1 MISYYKANYV
11 FALVMVMVSGM
22 VLPMEHKEATSVNQQ
37 TTTNPSDDFWHSLV
51 GQNIPLQSFQALD
64 YVTAYGIEH
73 ARDEAE
79 ACLLGKQNLERL
91 IQEGLK
97 VNEPVGQDATNAVIN
112 PLMRIVEAVVCDWN
126 DVIDEHSE
134 EKKAH
139 FQNYVQDYVV
149 HLMQI
154 LLEHGADPHRVV
166 AQQELSTPL
175 LYAHARLRAV
185 QNSGTWSE
193 PLLGLLGKG
202 ILKPSQRSAFSPAR
216 GRNNSPSAVSASQGS
231 LNQASLSQ
239 VSLASLTSLSS
250 VSLERSA
257 VEIRLQDEYKE
268 PVTNSPRS
276 SSVDSTSSDYSHD
289 GRYVRHCRSCSAP
302 VIMLG
307 CGHAS

>member
-1 MISYYKANYV
+1 MISYYNAQHV
-11 FALVMVMVSGM
+11 FALVMVMVSGV
-22 VLPMEHKEATSVNQQ
+22 VLPMEHKETVSVNQQ
-37 TTTNPSDDFWHSLV
+37 TTVDSADDFWNSLV
-51 GQNIPLQSFQALD
+51 QQNIPLQSSKALD

-97 VNEPVGQDATNAVIN
+97 VNEPIGSDATNAVIN

-126 DVIDEHSE
+126 DILSEHSE

-175 LYAHARLRAV
+175 LYAHTHLRAV

-193 PLLGLLGKG
+193 PLLALLGKG
-202 ILKPSQRSAFSPAR
+202 GLKPSPRSAFSPVR
-216 GRNNSPSAVSASQGS
+216 ERNNSPSAASVSQGS
-231 LNQASLSQ
+231 LNQGSLSQ

-257 VEIRLQDEYKE
+257 VEVQLRDEYKE
-268 PVTNSPRS
+268 LATESPRS
-276 SSVDSTSSDYSHD
+276 SSVDSTSSDYSYD

-302 VIMLG
+302 VILLG